1 MLVVALRRGGRCG
14 DGGRVVGARPRQQRR
29 LIGARRCRGEQRD
42 AHELVVCQVGHAA
55 RVSRN
60 AQQVGVVQHHDLV
73 VERHLHVEF
82 DAVAGGRGRGECG
95 ERILRRDRA
104 RLIRC
109 AVARLHRHAACECDV
124 FAALPRVLLA
134 QAGARVV
141 QAAVRVGDL
150 RQRGHIVLALVAE
163 RARRH
168 RPQSGT
174 CGERS
179 ANQDFLYGLGHVS
192 SLGVPL
198 PEPTARQCRCCQ
210 RTRVICGRAVWP
222 AVSSSRCRRRSIR
235 TARTPPSTPGTPRPG
250 CRR

>member
-42 AHELVVCQVGHAA
+42 AHELVVRQVGHAA
-55 RVSRN
+55 RI
-60 AQQVGVVQHHDLV
+60 AGHTQQVGVVQHHDLA
-73 VERHLHVEF
+73 VERHLHIEF
-82 DAVAGGRGRGECG
+82 DAVTGGRGRGERG
-95 ERILRRDRA
+95 ERILRRDRT
-104 RLIRC
+104 RFVRR
-109 AVARLHRHAACECDV
+109 AVTRLHRHAACECDV